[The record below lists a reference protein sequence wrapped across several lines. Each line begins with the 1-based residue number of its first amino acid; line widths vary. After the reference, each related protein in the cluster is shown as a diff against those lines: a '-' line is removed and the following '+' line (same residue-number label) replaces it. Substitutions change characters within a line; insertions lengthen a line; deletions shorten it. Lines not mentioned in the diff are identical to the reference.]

1 MRLKSTIK
9 RIIMGVMALAAL
21 ILVCGCNGSQ
31 KPNDEFVSD
40 TPAEVVNQINYIYDD
55 TAILIKVET
64 DSSSLKFQN
73 LETGLRYTLT
83 YDGTTTMY
91 DRYGAVVSA
100 NQLSTGGIY
109 NINFNSDSKKLLSM
123 SFDNSFSVDTH
134 IDNFEINDLQ
144 TKISYMGDKYTIDD
158 YAVVLS
164 GNDSLDLIEL
174 QEGDEITA
182 YTKDHRLYSIA
193 VDKGHGYLRLIND
206 TYFVDGFIEVGN
218 SIIHKITEGMVLT
231 VPEGSYTVRLTNDGA
246 EGVKSVTIGRGQ
258 EVTLDLSDIEVE
270 IKYGTIF
277 FVTEPEGATVYIDG
291 EKVST
296 TEGVELEYGVH
307 QVITRA
313 DGYVT
318 KSNYIN
324 VGSAS
329 ASIVLSLEKAD
340 DNKVDY
346 SADADNNNSSNTANN
361 ANGTNGTNGTN
372 NNNTGNTTNV
382 NNQNGINNN
391 TANGTGNVNNGTN
404 GNTTTP
410 NTAGGNVNNGGNITQ
425 GEKVDNTNNNIS
437 ATNSQ
442 GGNTTI
448 VPTDSNSQTIS
459 TSDNGCKVYVDAPQ
473 GAEVYADGN
482 YIGIAP
488 TSMPIHTGQMVI
500 TLRMTGY
507 QTRSYTLN
515 FESDKADV
523 RYSFS
528 ELTKIE

>member
-1 MRLKSTIK
+1 MRLKKTIK
-9 RIIMGVMALAAL
+9 RILMPVMALGVL
-21 ILVCGCNGSQ
+21 VFVCGCNGSQ
-31 KPNDEFVSD
+31 KPDDEFVTG
-40 TPAEVVNQINYIYDD
+40 TPVEVVNQINYIYDD
-55 TAILIKVET
+55 TAILIKT
-64 DSSSLKFQN
+64 DPDSSSLKFQN

-100 NQLSTGGIY
+100 GQLSTGGIY

-218 SIIHKITEGMVLT
+218 SIIHRITEGMVLT

-361 ANGTNGTNGTN
+361 ANGTNNA
-372 NNNTGNTTNV
+372 
-382 NNQNGINNN
+382 NN
-391 TANGTGNVNNGTN
+391 TANTVNNANGTINGTTNGTTNGTANGTN
-404 GNTTTP
+404 TGTANGTT
-410 NTAGGNVNNGGNITQ
+410 NGTANNGGNITQ

-515 FESDKADV
+515 FETDKADV